1 MATVKPEPSNGG
13 TGRRRGRLTSGAR
26 LREGGR

>member
-1 MATVKPEPSNGG
+1 MATVKPEPSNRG
-13 TGRRRGRLTSGAR
+13 TVGAACGFTSGAR